1 MHRQPEAWWNWE
13 WRVRAAAI
21 EVVGDRRPHLQKGV
35 RVDPAGMNDEII
47 EITIED
53 ILRIFH
59 IPVEQADQVRLADA
73 EEYLRIAGYLVKTI
87 T

>member
-1 MHRQPEAWWNWE
+1 
-13 WRVRAAAI
+13 
-21 EVVGDRRPHLQKGV
+21 
-35 RVDPAGMNDEII
+35 MNDEIT

-59 IPVEQADQVRLADA
+59 IPVERADQVRLADA

-87 T
+87 K

>member
-1 MHRQPEAWWNWE
+1 
-13 WRVRAAAI
+13 
-21 EVVGDRRPHLQKGV
+21 
-35 RVDPAGMNDEII
+35 MND

-53 ILRIFH
+53 VLRMFH
-59 IPVEQADQVRLADA
+59 LPVEQAGRVRLADA